1 MSRILRR
8 PMFRGGPVDSRGSGI
23 TSGLMDTSKPKR
35 GLVDEPGG
43 YAGEEFLIGK
53 GMYDEFVNR
62 PNNTRSGASIFSKAL
77 EKARGIP
84 YLGRA
89 VPFLTGATGTFGAA
103 AGAGIGAGQLADF
116 YAKSTSTPLGY
127 KKLKEVSSRPFYF
140 DETNIDVGEG
150 LDEIRTANEIG
161 EAPGFFPRGGKD
173 KFYKDKG
180 LDPETGLPPE
190 VDDFEVSGEAVKVKP
205 GQTAMDAVFEAGTK
219 KAGVDKILD
228 DDSILNN
235 QNTANEEL
243 TIEEIK
249 ETLGYKKA
257 FRRDLGDTL
266 GRAAAS
272 FINAPSLKE
281 GAEKFFTAEASSGPG
296 RAEKIETA
304 AATFLLKD
312 KQQTKQNKAAINQL
326 KAKID
331 YQIERGD
338 EVSIEKSILAATK
351 GGTGSNRE
359 IIRGIQGGTSLSTGK
374 KFKFAGVVDRK
385 GLKAKMNTAQE
396 GDTFIVQE
404 KVKDS
409 ITGKDATQRIIVEI
423 QKDGSVK
430 PVYNLGT

>member
-23 TSGLMDTSKPKR
+23 TSGLADTSKPKR

-43 YAGEEFLIGK
+43 YAGEEFLIGQ
-53 GMYDEFVNR
+53 GMYDEFVNK
-62 PNNTRSGASIFSKAL
+62 PSNTRSGAGIFSKAL

-140 DETNIDVGEG
+140 DETNIDVAEG
-150 LDEIRTANEIG
+150 LKEIDDANQIG
-161 EAPGFFPRGGKD
+161 EAPGFFPRGGKK
-173 KFYKDKG
+173 KFYEDQG

-205 GQTAMDAVFEAGTK
+205 GQTSIDAVFEAGTK
-219 KAGVDKILD
+219 KAGVDKVLD
-228 DDSILNN
+228 TDTILNR

-272 FINAPSLKE
+272 FINAPSLRE
-281 GAEKFFTAEASSGPG
+281 GAEKFFTAESASGPG

-331 YQIERGD
+331 YQIERG
-338 EVSIEKSILAATK
+338 EEISLAKSMLAATK

-359 IIRGIQGGTSLSTGK
+359 IATGIQGGTSPTTGK
-374 KFKFAGVVDRK
+374 KFKFAGVVDRD
-385 GLKAKMNTAQE
+385 GLKTAVTNAE
-396 GDTFIVQE
+396 VGDTFIVEE
-404 KVKDS
+404 KVNID
-409 ITGKDATQRIIVEI
+409 GKQKTKKVIVEI
-423 QKDGSVK
+423 GRDGRPNV
-430 PVYNLGT
+430 VYNFA

>member
-23 TSGLMDTSKPKR
+23 TSGLTSKPKR

-43 YAGEEFLIGK
+43 YAGEEFLIGQ
-53 GMYDEFVNR
+53 GMYDEFVNK
-62 PNNTRSGASIFSKAL
+62 PNNTRSGSSIFSKAL

-140 DETNIDVGEG
+140 DETNLDFEEG
-150 LDEIRTANEIG
+150 LKEIDDANKIG
-161 EAPGFFPRGGKD
+161 EAPGFFPRGGKK
-173 KFYKDKG
+173 KFYEDQG

-190 VDDFEVSGEAVKVKP
+190 ADDFEVSGEAVKVKP
-205 GQTAMDAVFEAGTK
+205 GQTAIDAVFEAGTK
-219 KAGVDKILD
+219 KAGVDKVLD
-228 DDSILNN
+228 EDTILNK

-243 TIEEIK
+243 TLEEIK
-249 ETLGYKKA
+249 DTLGYKKA
-257 FRRDLGDTL
+257 FRRDLGDTF
-266 GRAAAS
+266 GRGAAA
-272 FINAPSLKE
+272 FIGAESLTE
-281 GAEKFFTAEASSGPG
+281 GAKKFFELENQSGPG

-331 YQIERGD
+331 YQIERG
-338 EVSIEKSILAATK
+338 EEISLAKSMLAATK

-359 IIRGIQGGTSLSTGK
+359 LAIGIQGGTSPTTGNK
-374 KFKFAGVVDRK
+374 YKFAGVVDRD
-385 GLKAKMNTAQE
+385 GLKTAVTNAE
-396 GDTFIVQE
+396 IGDTFIVEE
-404 KVKDS
+404 KVTID
-409 ITGKDATQRIIVEI
+409 GKQKTKKVIVEI
-423 QKDGSVK
+423 GRDGRPNV
-430 PVYNLGT
+430 VYNFA

>member
-1 MSRILRR
+1 
-8 PMFRGGPVDSRGSGI
+8 MFRGGPVDSRGSGI
-23 TSGLMDTSKPKR
+23 TSGLTSKPKR

-43 YAGEEFLIGK
+43 YAGEEFLIGQ

-62 PNNTRSGASIFSKAL
+62 PNNTRSGAGIFSKAL

-140 DETNIDVGEG
+140 DETNLDFEEG
-150 LDEIRTANEIG
+150 LKEIDDANKIG
-161 EAPGFFPRGGKD
+161 EAPGFFPRGGKK
-173 KFYKDKG
+173 KFYEDQG

-190 VDDFEVSGEAVKVKP
+190 ADDFEVSGEAVKVKP
-205 GQTAMDAVFEAGTK
+205 GQTAIDAVFEAGTK
-219 KAGVDKILD
+219 KAGVDKVLD
-228 DDSILNN
+228 EDTILNK

-281 GAEKFFTAEASSGPG
+281 GAEKFFTAEAASGPG

-331 YQIERGD
+331 YQIERG
-338 EVSIEKSILAATK
+338 EEISLAKSMLAATK

-359 IIRGIQGGTSLSTGK
+359 LAIGIQGGTSPTTGNK
-374 KFKFAGVVDRK
+374 YKFAGVVDRD
-385 GLKAKMNTAQE
+385 GLKTAVTNAE
-396 GDTFIVQE
+396 IGDTFIVEE
-404 KVKDS
+404 KVTID
-409 ITGKDATQRIIVEI
+409 GKQKTKKVIVEI
-423 QKDGSVK
+423 GRDGRPNV
-430 PVYNLGT
+430 VYNFA

>member
-8 PMFRGGPVDSRGSGI
+8 PMFRGGRVDSRGTGI

-43 YAGEEFLIGK
+43 YAGEEFLIGQ

-62 PNNTRSGASIFSKAL
+62 PNNTRSGANIFSKAL

-173 KFYKDKG
+173 KFYEDKG
-180 LDPETGLPPE
+180 LDPETGLPSE
-190 VDDFEVSGEAVKVKP
+190 VDRFLPTP
-205 GQTAMDAVFEAGTK
+205 GPEKGSVPK
-219 KAGVDKILD
+219 KIENNLLSNN
-228 DDSILNN
+228 SILNK

-243 TIEEIK
+243 TLEEVRD
-249 ETLGYKKA
+249 TLGYKKA
-257 FRRDLGDTL
+257 KGRDIGDMLARASASFLGTGEVREGL
-266 GRAAAS
+266 AEFMKSEAAA
-272 FINAPSLKE
+272 
-281 GAEKFFTAEASSGPG
+281 GPG

-304 AATFLLKD
+304 AATFMLKD
-312 KQQTKQNKAAINQL
+312 KAQTKRDKANIEL
-326 KAKID
+326 MKSKVD
-331 YQIERGD
+331 YQIEAG
-338 EVSIEKSILAATK
+338 ESISLPKSLLAANK
-351 GGTGSNRE
+351 SGMLNNKELSV
-359 IIRGIQGGTSLSTGK
+359 GIQAATSPTTGK
-374 KFKFAGVVDRK
+374 NFNFKKVVTLEEFKNIKD
-385 GLKAKMNTAQE
+385 AQP
-396 GDTFIVQE
+396 GDTFVV
-404 KVKDS
+404 KTTVKDLDTGTEKILKS
-409 ITGKDATQRIIVEI
+409 IIEIDLDGTPQRI
-423 QKDGSVK
+423 
-430 PVYNLGT
+430 YNIA